1 MKSSFLFF
9 VDVFSKRSILCE
21 LSREYPLFYRKT
33 FSLKSICESTKNCA
47 RWVISIFY
55 LFSKAYTVSVAPWEY
70 VSSFFKLIFETCLT
84 LYITMYYNNV
94 YLQDSLT
101 LVLSHEDKQLKQ
113 HLMTLALPHRQSVL
127 HQPVWSRKNTPKLNR
142 QILPSSAHMYLLL
155 VKRCKFTVS
164 KRISK
169 RTPWGVHYDQI
180 LKRSHIWHLMWFIR
194 THQRIGWFLLK
205 LSCHNGIWE
214 CACHRSVDGAEAVSC
229 RSSMRW

>member
-1 MKSSFLFF
+1 MSHQH
-9 VDVFSKRSILCE
+9 
-21 LSREYPLFYRKT
+21 
-33 FSLKSICESTKNCA
+33 
-47 RWVISIFY
+47 FY

-113 HLMTLALPHRQSVL
+113 HLMTSALPHRQSVL

-155 VKRCKFTVS
+155 AKRCKFTVS

-169 RTPWGVHYDQI
+169 RTKQWNSLG
-180 LKRSHIWHLMWFIR
+180 RSLWSNIKALSHLALNVIYKDTSKDWLVL
-194 THQRIGWFLLK
+194 T
-205 LSCHNGIWE
+205 
-214 CACHRSVDGAEAVSC
+214 
-229 RSSMRW
+229 